1 MIKNLLKTTSVIL
14 IIVLFLTSCAKPI
27 QLRDRAIIQ
36 VMGIDYEDDKYK
48 VTFHQYLPTENEEK
62 PKKNDGEFVVSQ
74 GKTIFEAIKNAQSS
88 DGNQIFYGQCRLY
101 ILGKSV
107 LEKGVGQITEFM
119 NSNYQLSLASN
130 VLAADTSAEKIVK
143 TKLFNSVSPDISVK
157 RIEGQGKTVNTTVID
172 TLKDLYNLK
181 GTVCLPQI
189 SLKDEENA
197 VIENAVVL
205 EDYKSSLFLDADET
219 IGLCFIRG
227 KIADAVMTAKADDF
241 VISVGV
247 VSQTTKIKLKVQNSD
262 ITLKITVNAK
272 GNISESGVISSKSI
286 NAKHIKTIQNDI
298 QKQIK
303 NKVDA
308 ALEKIIAD
316 GECDL
321 LYLFNQFKKKDK
333 TLYEKYKDNTNWL
346 KDIKFETD
354 VNFKVRHSG
363 IGIN

>member
-1 MIKNLLKTTSVIL
+1 MIKNISKILLVIF
-14 IIVLFLTSCAKPI
+14 VFPFLFTSCAKPI
-27 QLRDRAIIQ
+27 QLRDRSIIQ
-36 VMGIDYEDDKYK
+36 VMGIDYENDKYK
-48 VTFHQYLPTENEEK
+48 VTFHQYMPTENEEK
-62 PKKNDGEFVVSQ
+62 PTTNDGEFVVSQ
-74 GKTIFEAIKNAQSS
+74 GETIFEAIKNAQSS

-143 TKLFNSVSPDISVK
+143 TKLFSSVTPDISVK
-157 RIEGQGKTVNTTVID
+157 RIEGQGKSVNTTVID
-172 TLKDLYNLK
+172 TLKDLYNAN
-181 GTVCLPQI
+181 GTACLPQI
-189 SLKDEENA
+189 SLRDDKA
-197 VIENAVVL
+197 VIENAVL
-205 EDYKSSLFLDADET
+205 LKDYKSALSLNSDET
-219 IGLCFIRG
+219 MGLCFLRG
-227 KIADAVMTAKADDF
+227 KIADAVMTARAEEYRL
-241 VISVGV
+241 SVGV
-247 VSQTTKIKLKVQNSD
+247 VSQTAKIKMQVQNGD

-272 GNISESGVISSKSI
+272 GNISENGVISSKNI

-303 NKVDA
+303 NKVEA
-308 ALEKIIAD
+308 ALKKIVTE

-321 LYLFNQFKKKDK
+321 FYLSDMLKNKDK
-333 TLYEKYKDNTNWL
+333 NLYQKYKDDTSWL
-346 KDIKFETD
+346 RDINFETQ